1 VLGFIASEESW
12 CLIPVDVND
21 ASVTRVKQRVGDV
34 RRTTPFPLLARLL
47 APRKSVELI
56 APDKAR
62 SAAMFRNPTKAFEDR
77 LAAGQSYILSLR
89 GAMPVEGGLPIVVD
103 GRMIGAIGVSGGSA
117 QQDGISANAGAEA
130 LK

>member
-1 VLGFIASEESW
+1 
-12 CLIPVDVND
+12 
-21 ASVTRVKQRVGDV
+21 
-34 RRTTPFPLLARLL
+34 
-47 APRKSVELI
+47 
-56 APDKAR
+56 
-62 SAAMFRNPTKAFEDR
+62 MFRNPTKAFEDR